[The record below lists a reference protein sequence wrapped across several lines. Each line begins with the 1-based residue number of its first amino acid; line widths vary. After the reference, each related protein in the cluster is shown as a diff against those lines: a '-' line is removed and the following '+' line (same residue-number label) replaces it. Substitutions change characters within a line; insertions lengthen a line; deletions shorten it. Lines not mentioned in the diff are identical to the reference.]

1 MRNYILSDGRPM
13 SVPLDKEEEFL
24 KQLEK
29 QGLTATLE
37 SDELGKSQGAGQP
50 QNNQLKVNEN
60 LKVDLNTGEVI
71 KDTVSPLEDGSLE
84 LSENKLKEIDNK
96 QVFNFK
102 TNDKDFWSNNK
113 SDAIEQMKEVF
124 GSGDDAIFEYK
135 DISFFIYYLMVDQCL
150 YH

>member
-1 MRNYILSDGRPM
+1 M
-13 SVPLDKEEEFL
+13 
-24 KQLEK
+24 
-29 QGLTATLE
+29 
-37 SDELGKSQGAGQP
+37 
-50 QNNQLKVNEN
+50 
-60 LKVDLNTGEVI
+60 
-71 KDTVSPLEDGSLE
+71 EDGSLE

-135 DISFFIYYLMVDQCL
+135 DISGDQVEVIHRQSGNSTILNFDIGLDEYKKHQKAKYIPFIGSYGGGVHTKTDLISISIETLEESLQITRIQYRSKI
-150 YH
+150 Y

>member
-1 MRNYILSDGRPM
+1 MVLILHLVLSLWL
-13 SVPLDKEEEFL
+13 PLMEYVLPKLF
-24 KQLEK
+24 
-29 QGLTATLE
+29 
-37 SDELGKSQGAGQP
+37 
-50 QNNQLKVNEN
+50 NNQLKVNEN

-135 DISFFIYYLMVDQCL
+135 DILILI
-150 YH
+150 